1 LLVELEETKRLLQ
14 FTQQEGH
21 QKSHFIADLNNQIVQ
36 MQRHLEDRRTEMENL
51 KKQLQK
57 VYEDMTEI
65 RNLYDEQRRENEFL
79 RKQWHTRFDNQ
90 QKRIDAIVEI
100 AKAERGS
107 LLDDVKSLI
116 SEKLTHLAKQ
126 AILTS
131 FI

>member
-1 LLVELEETKRLLQ
+1 
-14 FTQQEGH
+14 
-21 QKSHFIADLNNQIVQ
+21 
-36 MQRHLEDRRTEMENL
+36 MENL
-51 KKQLQK
+51 KKQLQQ

-79 RKQWHTRFDNQ
+79 RKQWHTRFENQ

-126 AILTS
+126 AILLKYLLTS
-131 FI
+131 YI

>member
-1 LLVELEETKRLLQ
+1 MLVELEETKRLLQ

-79 RKQWHTRFDNQ
+79 RKQGTRDLKINRSVSTQ
-90 QKRIDAIVEI
+90 
-100 AKAERGS
+100 
-107 LLDDVKSLI
+107 LLK
-116 SEKLTHLAKQ
+116 
-126 AILTS
+126 
-131 FI
+131 